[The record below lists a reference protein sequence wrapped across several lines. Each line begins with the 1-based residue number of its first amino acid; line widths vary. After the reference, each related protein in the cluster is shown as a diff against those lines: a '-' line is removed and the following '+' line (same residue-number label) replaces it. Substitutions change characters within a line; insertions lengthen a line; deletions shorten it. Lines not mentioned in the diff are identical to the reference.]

1 MKLRIIFLLILMLS
15 VSLQAQE
22 IDKDLL
28 RIKERMEEVLHF
40 TAEIVVDVEAPFINM
55 PTKTASMEYNRGEKI
70 KFKSKDFLIFPKRGL
85 DFTFSELFEHP
96 FISVNRGFKT
106 IDNQNLK
113 VLSVIPKDE
122 KADMAMA
129 TLYLD
134 IENDHII
141 ISEITTKNQG
151 SYTLQ
156 MHYNAT
162 EILPDHIEV
171 SFAIENLKIPLNFMG
186 SDTSIDRKAM
196 KSNKTNTG
204 TVKLQIKNYDI
215 KKLLE

>member
-1 MKLRIIFLLILMLS
+1 MKIRTIFSLLLMFTGI
-15 VSLQAQE
+15 LQAQE
-22 IDKDLL
+22 IDKNLK
-28 RIKERMEEVLHF
+28 RIKGQMDKISHF
-40 TAEIVVDVEAPFINM
+40 TADIVVDVEAPFINM

-96 FISVNRGFKT
+96 FISVDRGFKK

-113 VLSVIPKDE
+113 VLSVIPKDD
-122 KADMAMA
+122 KANMAMA

-134 IENDHII
+134 IEKDHIV

-151 SYTLQ
+151 SYTLKMQ
-156 MHYNAT
+156 YNAA
-162 EILPDHIEV
+162 EILPYHIEV
-171 SFAIENLKIPLNFMG
+171 SFAVENLKIPFNFMG
-186 SDTSIDRKAM
+186 SDTRINRKAM

-215 KKLLE
+215 R

>member
-96 FISVNRGFKT
+96 FISVDRGFKA

-156 MHYNAT
+156 MQYNAA

-186 SDTSIDRKAM
+186 SDTKIDRKRM
-196 KSNKTNTG
+196 KSNETNTG

-215 KKLLE
+215 SITR